1 VKLTKELRKAIEKAS
16 GVRVRLAEQ
25 KVWRVTR
32 AEARAGWFIVDEVI
46 GKHEFIT
53 YALALNTDG
62 SVKSV
67 EVMDYRENYGSEI
80 RRADWRRQFL
90 GKRNG
95 AKLELDEDIQNI
107 SGATLSCR
115 TSPKASNA
123 SWLCMISCSKT
134 NIRRCQ
140 PLLGTFVEI
149 AASGSA
155 QYASTPRSH
164 APLSQRAEFKR
175 ANRCDLVANG

>member
-1 VKLTKELRKAIEKAS
+1 MSRVYYQVLPAIVLAAPTYAATYHTVESAQRACFPQGGVFASANVNLTKEQRKAIEKAS
-16 GVRVRLAEQ
+16 GVRGRLAEQ
-25 KVWRVTR
+25 KVWRVMKDG
-32 AEARAGWFIVDEVI
+32 ALAGWFIVDEVI

-53 YALALNTDG
+53 YALALNADG
-62 SVKSV
+62 SIKSV

-115 TSPKASNA
+115 HVTEGVK
-123 SWLCMISCSKT
+123 
-134 NIRRCQ
+134 R
-140 PLLGTFVEI
+140 LLALHG
-149 AASGSA
+149 
-155 QYASTPRSH
+155 
-164 APLSQRAEFKR
+164 
-175 ANRCDLVANG
+175 LVLKN